1 MNNKSKQDRLI
12 EILEI
17 RKKLNNLGLSEK
29 VQGIKEL
36 FDIMSLYVKN
46 GNPVTGKIKI
56 IEAKRIFIYN
66 FPQKIG
72 NKCSLT
78 LKLIQ

>member
-1 MNNKSKQDRLI
+1 
-12 EILEI
+12 
-17 RKKLNNLGLSEK
+17 
-29 VQGIKEL
+29 
-36 FDIMSLYVKN
+36 MSLYVKN
-46 GNPVTGKIKI
+46 GDPVTGKIKI

-66 FPQKIG
+66 FPQKVG